1 MVERLLILNRGVEIS
16 AAEVERAL
24 LSQPAMSETLPEA
37 AFMLPLRA
45 ARDQFEKAYLEYH
58 LKRTNG
64 NVSELAAVAD
74 MERTHLYRKLKSLGV
89 NPKSV
94 RTK

>member
-1 MVERLLILNRGVEIS
+1 M
-16 AAEVERAL
+16 ERAL
-24 LSQPAMSETLPEA
+24 GAQPGPVEAVPENQ
-37 AFMLPLRA
+37 FNLPLRA

-64 NVSELAAVAD
+64 NVSELALVAD
-74 MERTHLYRKLKSLGV
+74 MERTHLYRKLKSLGID
-89 NPKSV
+89 PKMV